1 MVKISIIVPVYNVE
15 EYLAKCLDSLIIQKP
30 NNYEII
36 IVNDGS
42 TDSSQSIIDK
52 YKKNNSKLIKT
63 FTKKN
68 GGLSSA
74 RNYGLKKAEGE
85 YIMFVDS
92 DDYID
97 KDTIKILTDK
107 INSTKADIIMYGMIK
122 VKNDKLIN
130 CYTFEDT
137 IEDKVKKYILAAPS
151 ACAKIYTRKIFNN
164 FSFIDGVYYED
175 LSFSPKLVSY
185 TNKIEFINK
194 PLYYY
199 VERTES
205 IMRKKEYNKKM
216 EDIFFAL
223 NEISNYYETNNL
235 TEKYHEEL
243 EFLYIEHLLRGA
255 GLRFISYKK
264 YDLINKIVDIM
275 NEKYPN
281 WKKNKYYINLN
292 IKQKLIRNLIY
303 NKHFFIISILKMM
316 QSLL

>member
-1 MVKISIIVPVYNVE
+1 MVKFSIIVPVYNVE
-15 EYLAKCLDSLIIQKP
+15 EYLAKCLDSLLIQKP

-42 TDSSQSIIDK
+42 TDNCQNIIDE
-52 YKKNNSKLIKT
+52 YTKNNSKVIKA

-74 RNYGLKKAEGE
+74 RNFGLKKAQGE

-92 DDYID
+92 DDYIAD
-97 KDTIKILTDK
+97 DTIKILTEAID
-107 INSTKADIIMYGMIK
+107 STKADIIMFKLQK
-122 VKNDKLIN
+122 VKDDKLVD
-130 CYTFEDT
+130 YFTFDT
-137 IEDKVKKYILAAPS
+137 SIKDKIKRYIISSPS
-151 ACAKIYTRKIFNN
+151 ACAKIYSKKIFDN
-164 FSFIDGVYYED
+164 FSFIDNVYYED
-175 LSFSPKLVSY
+175 LSFSPKLISI

-199 VERTES
+199 VERTNS
-205 IMRKKEYNKKM
+205 IMREKKYNKKM

-223 NEISNYYETNNL
+223 NEISDYYKANNL
-235 TEKYHEEL
+235 MNKYRDEL

-264 YDLINKIVDIM
+264 FDLIDKIVDIM

-281 WKKNKYYINLN
+281 WRKNKYYCKLKP
-292 IKQKLIRNLIY
+292 KQKLIRNLIY
-303 NKHFFIISILKMM
+303 YKLYFTINILMTLTK
-316 QSLL
+316 